1 MQYCKDIVF
10 QGTTWDSVN
19 NCTDKMQNMMSGI
32 TVKDSTVKAEVVP
45 AVTEPDSGSTG
56 EETTVKAEWD
66 AAAIAAAT
74 TTANGLT
81 AHADANDANGGWKT
95 ATVSRSRYNR

>member
-1 MQYCKDIVF
+1 MQYCNF

-32 TVKDSTVKAEVVP
+32 AVKDSTVKAEVVP

-56 EETTVKAEWD
+56 GEGEETTVKAAWD
-66 AAAIAAAT
+66 AAGNRSSILRT
-74 TTANGLT
+74 DSTCRCQCKRRLEDCNS
-81 AHADANDANGGWKT
+81 
-95 ATVSRSRYNR
+95 SRSRYNR

>member
-56 EETTVKAEWD
+56 GEGEETTVKAAWD
-66 AAAIAAAT
+66 AAAIVAAT
-74 TTANGLT
+74 TTPT
-81 AHADANDANGGWKT
+81 D
-95 ATVSRSRYNR
+95 

>member
-1 MQYCKDIVF
+1 MQYCKDIVC

-56 EETTVKAEWD
+56 GEA
-66 AAAIAAAT
+66 
-74 TTANGLT
+74 
-81 AHADANDANGGWKT
+81 
-95 ATVSRSRYNR
+95 

>member
-45 AVTEPDSGSTG
+45 AVTEPDSGSTV
-56 EETTVKAEWD
+56 EKVKKQPLRQH
-66 AAAIAAAT
+66 
-74 TTANGLT
+74 GMQRQ
-81 AHADANDANGGWKT
+81 
-95 ATVSRSRYNR
+95 S

>member
-1 MQYCKDIVF
+1 
-10 QGTTWDSVN
+10 
-19 NCTDKMQNMMSGI
+19 MQNMMSGI

-56 EETTVKAEWD
+56 GEGEETTVKAAWD
-66 AAAIAAAT
+66 AAAIVAAT

-81 AHADANDANGGWKT
+81 AHADANDAT
-95 ATVSRSRYNR
+95 AAGRLQQ